1 MSVRRVHPLC
11 GLLALALPVAAGAQS
26 LGSRLADRFQP
37 AASAVIGLADHRV
50 DAGLGFE
57 RTTGPLF
64 GVQVEAIPLEGT
76 LLSLRALGGALGAR
90 SPAADQRDLGEVSA
104 MARARLVPWLD
115 ARAALTTRTFTS
127 SLARQRW
134 TTGGIGAD
142 LRMTMLEGRLEG
154 TAGAQLL
161 PLVRVSGHTPPDVA
175 FSTSMALRYVA
186 RRYLVALGYQL
197 ERYDFPTIA
206 DERRLE
212 EHTLLTLR
220 AGYRFGR
227 STRATVD

>member
-1 MSVRRVHPLC
+1 MNLRRVRALC
-11 GLLALALPVAAGAQS
+11 GLLALALPAMARAQS
-26 LGSRLADRFQP
+26 LASRFDDRFQP
-37 AASAVIGLADHRV
+37 AASAIAGLADHRV

-57 RTTGPLF
+57 RTTGVLF
-64 GVQVEAIPLEGT
+64 GVQVEATPLEGT
-76 LLSLRALGGALGAR
+76 LLSVRALGGSLGAR
-90 SPAADQRDLGEVSA
+90 TSSTDRRDLGEVTA
-104 MARARLVPWLD
+104 TGRMRLVPWLD
-115 ARAALTTRTFTS
+115 ARAGVTTRTFTS

-134 TTGGIGAD
+134 TSAAIGAD
-142 LRMTMLEGRLEG
+142 VRMTMLEGRMEG

-161 PLVRVSGHTPPDVA
+161 PLVRVSGHTSPDIA
-175 FSTSMALRYVA
+175 FGASMTLRYLA

-206 DERRLE
+206 DQRRFE

-227 STRATVD
+227 TTRAQVD